1 MEGNLFIGT
10 SNVVVPGPKHTFPRE
25 FQSSPRLS
33 YYSTLF
39 NSVEINST
47 FYKVPQS
54 KTLERWVVETVP
66 DFKFSI
72 KLPRNITH
80 QKLLHHDPADIDIF
94 LGLINRMREKQ
105 GCVLV
110 QFPASITEDF
120 FESVVAILRRI
131 RHNNRDGWNVF
142 VEFRH
147 DSWYAKH
154 VYKMLLKQKAALVIH
169 DKRGSKT
176 PIDNLPFRVVYWRF
190 HGPHGNYRGT
200 YSKEALI
207 EYAVQIKKW
216 RSQGKTVYAYFNNTI
231 GTAFEDARTLRFLC
245 TEQH

>member
-10 SNVVVPGPKHTFPRE
+10 SNVVVPGPKRAFPME

-47 FYKVPQS
+47 FYKVPQR
-54 KTLERWVVETVP
+54 KTLARWAGETVS
-66 DFKFSI
+66 DFKFSV

-80 QKLLHHDPADIDIF
+80 QKLLRHDPADIDTF
-94 LGLINRMREKQ
+94 LALINSLPDKQ
-105 GCVLV
+105 GCLLV

-147 DSWYAKH
+147 DSWYEKH
-154 VYKMLLKQKAALVIH
+154 VYQMLSKQNAALVIH
-169 DKRGSKT
+169 DKRGSKSPT
-176 PIDNLPFRVVYWRF
+176 DVPFDMVYWRF
-190 HGPHGNYRGT
+190 HGPHGDYRGT
-200 YSKEALI
+200 YSREALM

-216 RSQGKTVYAYFNNTI
+216 RAQGITVYAYFNNTI
-231 GTAFEDARTLRFLC
+231 GTAFEDARTLRSLC
-245 TEQH
+245 Q